1 MGQSSSSETI
11 RYNQQ
16 KQSGLWAHANDGGT
30 LLISQSSHFG
40 ISVSQLLH
48 ISHYMHR
55 FLLTI

>member
-1 MGQSSSSETI
+1 MGQFSSSETI

-16 KQSGLWAHANDGGT
+16 KQNGFWAHANDGGT

-40 ISVSQLLH
+40 ITVSQLLY

-55 FLLTI
+55 FSLTI